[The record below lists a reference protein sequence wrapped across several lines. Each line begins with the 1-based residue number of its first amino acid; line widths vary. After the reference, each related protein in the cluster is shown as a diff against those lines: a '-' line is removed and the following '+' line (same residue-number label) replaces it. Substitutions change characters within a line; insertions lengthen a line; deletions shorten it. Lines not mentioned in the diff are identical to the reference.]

1 MATNPERKTLEALLW
16 KHTHRNRRLKRA
28 NGDKCVLH
36 YEEGH
41 GTCLVPIA
49 SLTDE
54 QVLEKLPKSVR
65 EQLTEVGKVHAPPLQ
80 AERRRGD
87 GD

>member
-1 MATNPERKTLEALLW
+1 MATNPTRKKLEALLW
-16 KHTHRNRRLKRA
+16 KHTHRDYRLKRA
-28 NGDKCVLH
+28 NGEKCVLH
-36 YEEGH
+36 NEVGH

-54 QVLEKLPKSVR
+54 QVLEKLPKLVR
-65 EQLTEVGKVHAPPLQ
+65 EQLTQVGKVHAAPPQ